1 MTNPTCGR
9 CTPFSTNVSDLR
21 WNAESEQTMSV
32 QFGKCN
38 FDRRP
43 VNPEDLH
50 QVRPVLA
57 PYGPDG
63 EGYICK
69 DNFGILYRAFHTT
82 RESRRETQPYI
93 SESGLVITWDGRLDN
108 RQDLIQKLRGRLS
121 PDSTD
126 LEIVAAGYEHWHA
139 AVFRE
144 LIGDWALSVWN
155 PRDQCLVLAKDA
167 IGTRHLYYS
176 VENDH
181 VSWSTILDPLVL
193 FAGRTFH
200 LEEEYIAG
208 WLSFF
213 PATHLTPYIGIFAV
227 PPSCFVH
234 LKRGTQ
240 KVTKYWDFDPAKKIR
255 YAADGDYEEH
265 FRVVFS
271 ESVRRRIRSDSPVL
285 AELSGGMD
293 SSSIVCMADSIAGRL
308 SLNFAVDTISYY
320 DDAEPNWDE
329 RPYFTKVEQKRGRRG
344 FHLDVSSQSEPGSES
359 NSTHFVATPSSVRR
373 ASQSSKAFSECLV
386 SGGYRVLL
394 SGVGGDEVTGGVP
407 TPIPEL
413 GDLIATLRLKSLAHQ
428 LKAWALTQRRP
439 WIHLLFDASRGFLP
453 ESLVGVPKYLEPAGW
468 LHPELVKRNRAAL
481 RGYQNRLRLFGPLPS
496 FHENLSTLDALRRQ
510 LSITPVAFEPPCEVR
525 HPYLD
530 RSLLEF
536 LYAVPRQQIVRPG
549 HRRSLMRRAMK
560 GIVPDEILNRKRKAF
575 VTRSSAASISNHWA
589 SLTETGESLS
599 IVDLEI
605 VEERHFIE
613 ALQQLSAGRELPIV
627 TLMRTLLCETW
638 IRRVKGCLIG
648 SGARWQ
654 ALVNPSLPE
663 KEARTTFPVFDDFS

>member
-1 MTNPTCGR
+1 
-9 CTPFSTNVSDLR
+9 
-21 WNAESEQTMSV
+21 MSV

-38 FDRRP
+38 FDGKP
-43 VNPEDLH
+43 VNPEDLR
-50 QVRPVLA
+50 QVRPVLE

-82 RESRRETQPYI
+82 RESRRETQPHI

-108 RQDLIQKLRGRLS
+108 RQDLIERLRERLS
-121 PDSTD
+121 SDSTD
-126 LEIVAAGYEHWHA
+126 LEIAAAGYEHWRA
-139 AVFRE
+139 DVFRE
-144 LIGDWALSVWN
+144 LIGDWALSVWD
-155 PRDQCLVLAKDA
+155 PRERCLVLAKDVV
-167 IGTRHLYYS
+167 GTRHLYYS

-193 FAGRTFH
+193 FAGHPFH

-213 PATHLTPYIGIFAV
+213 PAVHLTPYAGIFAV

-240 KVTKYWDFDPAKKIR
+240 RITKYWDFDPAKKIR

-271 ESVRRRIRSDSPVL
+271 ESVRRRLRSDSPIL

-293 SSSIVCMADSIAGRL
+293 SSSIVCMSDSLASQL
-308 SLNFAVDTISYY
+308 SSISEVDTISYY
-320 DDAEPNWDE
+320 DDSEPNWDE
-329 RPYFTKVEQKRGRRG
+329 RPYFTKVEQKRGRSG
-344 FHLDVSSQSEPGSES
+344 FHLDVGLPSEPSSES
-359 NSTHFVATPSSVRR
+359 DSTHFIATPSSVRR
-373 ASQSSKAFSECLV
+373 PNRSAKAFSECLV

-413 GDLIATLRLKSLAHQ
+413 ADLIAAVRLKSLARQ
-428 LKAWALTQRRP
+428 LKGWALTLRKP
-439 WIHLLFDASRGFLP
+439 WIHLLFEALRGFFP
-453 ESLVGVPKYLEPAGW
+453 EILVGVPKYREPAGW
-468 LHPELVKRNRAAL
+468 LHPELVRRNRTAL
-481 RGYQNRLRLFGPLPS
+481 GGYQNRLRLFGPLPS
-496 FHENLSTLDALRRQ
+496 FQENLSTLDGLRRE
-510 LSITPVAFEPPCEVR
+510 LSSTPMAFEPPCEVR

-549 HRRSLMRRAMK
+549 HRRSLMRRALK
-560 GIVPDEILNRKRKAF
+560 GIVPEEILNRKRKAF
-575 VTRSSAASISNHWA
+575 VTRSSAAGISNDWA
-589 SLTETGESLS
+589 SLTDTGASLS
-599 IVDLEI
+599 IVDLGI
-605 VEERHFIE
+605 VDRRHFIE
-613 ALQQLSAGRELPIV
+613 ALQQLSAGQEVPIV
-627 TLMRTLLCETW
+627 TLMRTLLCEVW
-638 IRRVKGCLIG
+638 IRRIKGYLVG
-648 SGARWQ
+648 SDARRQ
-654 ALVNPSLPE
+654 AIANRNLT
-663 KEARTTFPVFDDFS
+663 KEEGRATFSESTISAS